1 MPKDN
6 INYSDTTIYKIYC
19 KDETITDLYVGYT
32 TNFHVRKYQHK
43 NSCNNSKNNNIKIYK
58 TIRENGGWDNWNM
71 VEIAK
76 YNCKNST
83 EARIKEQEH
92 YELLKAS
99 LNSYS
104 PYIDKQIFFCSTC
117 NLQCDNQK
125 KYNTHM
131 SSILH
136 NKDSLE
142 PKIVNGNDLAKN
154 SNAEVKKLEKNFMKY
169 YCQYC
174 DFKCFYLSDWNRH
187 ISTRK
192 HSLSHNGNKMDTEE
206 THFSEKNEPTK
217 YECKCGYKFKTN
229 SGLWK
234 HKNKCLTEDE
244 DNTQFIDGIN
254 IKDKDALV
262 LHLLKQNSDLQNKI
276 IDMASKSNITN
287 NNNNTNNNTTNNIDN
302 KTFNLQFFLN
312 ETCKD
317 AMNITDFVSSIKLS
331 LEDLENTGRQ
341 GYIQG
346 ISNIIIKNLNNL
358 EQQLRPLH
366 CSDLKRE
373 VLYIKDNN
381 EWTKDSENKPI
392 LTKAI
397 KTIAN
402 ENIKQINKWV
412 QNYPDCVKA
421 DSKKNDLYLKIVSNS
436 MNGLTKE
443 EGDKNINKIITNVA
457 KNVVIEK

>member
-1 MPKDN
+1 MEVK
-6 INYSDTTIYKIYC
+6 
-19 KDETITDLYVGYT
+19 
-32 TNFHVRKYQHK
+32 
-43 NSCNNSKNNNIKIYK
+43 
-58 TIRENGGWDNWNM
+58 
-71 VEIAK
+71 
-76 YNCKNST
+76 
-83 EARIKEQEH
+83 
-92 YELLKAS
+92 
-99 LNSYS
+99 
-104 PYIDKQIFFCSTC
+104 
-117 NLQCDNQK
+117 
-125 KYNTHM
+125 
-131 SSILH
+131 
-136 NKDSLE
+136 
-142 PKIVNGNDLAKN
+142 
-154 SNAEVKKLEKNFMKY
+154 EVKKLEKNFMKY
-169 YCQYC
+169 YCQWC
-174 DFKCFYLSDWNRH
+174 DFKCFQKCDWDRH
-187 ISTRK
+187 IVRPK
-192 HSLSHNGNKMDTEE
+192 HLFNKDGSNLEVKKL
-206 THFSEKNEPTK
+206 EKNFFCDCNK
-217 YECKCGYKFKTN
+217 KFKTS

-234 HKNKCLTEDE
+234 HKQKCSYTDI
-244 DNTQFIDGIN
+244 QSIDGIN

-287 NNNNTNNNTTNNIDN
+287 NNNNTNNTNTTNIDN

-366 CSDLKRE
+366 CSDFKRE

-412 QNYPDCVKA
+412 HHHPDCVKS
-421 DSKKNDLYLKIVSNS
+421 DSNKNDLYLKIVSNS

-443 EGDKNINKIITNVA
+443 EGDKNINKIISNVA
-457 KNVVIEK
+457 KNVIIDK

>member
-1 MPKDN
+1 M
-6 INYSDTTIYKIYC
+6 
-19 KDETITDLYVGYT
+19 ETEEPFFYE
-32 TNFHVRKYQHK
+32 K
-43 NSCNNSKNNNIKIYK
+43 N
-58 TIRENGGWDNWNM
+58 
-71 VEIAK
+71 
-76 YNCKNST
+76 
-83 EARIKEQEH
+83 
-92 YELLKAS
+92 
-99 LNSYS
+99 
-104 PYIDKQIFFCSTC
+104 
-117 NLQCDNQK
+117 
-125 KYNTHM
+125 
-131 SSILH
+131 
-136 NKDSLE
+136 
-142 PKIVNGNDLAKN
+142 
-154 SNAEVKKLEKNFMKY
+154 EKNFT
-169 YCQYC
+169 CLC
-174 DFKCFYLSDWNRH
+174 CNFKCSYLSDWTRH

-192 HSLSHNGNKMDTEE
+192 HKLSHNGNNLDNEE
-206 THFSEKNEPTK
+206 TIFYEKNETII
-217 YECKCGYKFKTN
+217 YQCNCGKKFKTN

-234 HKNKCLTEDE
+234 HKKKCLTEDE

-287 NNNNTNNNTTNNIDN
+287 NNNTNTTNNIDN

-341 GYIQG
+341 VYIQG

-358 EQQLRPLH
+358 EQHLRPLH
-366 CSDLKRE
+366 CSDYKRE

-381 EWTKDSENKPI
+381 KWTKDAENKPM

-402 ENIKQINKWV
+402 ENIKQINKWKDH
-412 QNYPDCVKA
+412 YPDCVKS
-421 DSKKNDLYLKIVSNS
+421 DSKKNNLYLKIVSNS

-443 EGDKNINKIITNVA
+443 EGDKNINKIISNIV
-457 KNVVIEK
+457 KEVVIEK